1 MMRRVIFSIL
11 VVVAAVVFC
20 GGVPGCSDDVKKVE
34 THEQT
39 QESEP
44 EMESPGEMV
53 VE

>member
-1 MMRRVIFSIL
+1 MRRVISSIL

-20 GGVPGCSDDVKKVE
+20 GAVPGCSDDVKKVE

-39 QESEP
+39 HESEP